1 MSWQLFGFFIVTHCS
16 CVSGNNLGVEWR
28 DVVMNAS
35 MLLCVS
41 ECEWM
46 EVDSNTCIKLLE
58 LLSKVMKKCE
68 LDNIIMGIL
77 AWRRSLLSFLF
88 FKDNLQY
95 RPGVGFT
102 RSCFL
107 WNGMYKKIN
116 SQILINTKIT
126 VALDTLRQ
134 QYWKHCCLC
143 LLLLTQL
150 QSAAA
155 HRQTHSCSHHWSS
168 WHPRHYTRNIKRS

>member
-16 CVSGNNLGVEWR
+16 CVSANNLGAQWR
-28 DVVMNAS
+28 DLVMNAS

-41 ECEWM
+41 EREWM
-46 EVDSNTCIKLLE
+46 EVDSNICIKLLE

-68 LDNIIMGIL
+68 LDNIIMVIL
-77 AWRRSLLSFLF
+77 AWRRSLFFFSFLKTICSTDLVLVLHVAVF
-88 FKDNLQY
+88 Y
-95 RPGVGFT
+95 EMGCT
-102 RSCFL
+102 
-107 WNGMYKKIN
+107 KKIN

-126 VALDTLRQ
+126 VSLDTLRQ
-134 QYWKHCCLC
+134 QYWQHCCLC

-155 HRQTHSCSHHWSS
+155 QRQTHSCSHHWSS